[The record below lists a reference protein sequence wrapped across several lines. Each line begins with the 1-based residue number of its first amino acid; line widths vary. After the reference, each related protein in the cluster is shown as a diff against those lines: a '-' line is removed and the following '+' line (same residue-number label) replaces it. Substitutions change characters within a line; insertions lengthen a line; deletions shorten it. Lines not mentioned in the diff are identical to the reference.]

1 MQPNTVPITGTPTRP
16 AFAAKLDI
24 LAVFKVRAEA
34 RAYLWRE
41 GELDLPEAVD
51 VLQGDA
57 ERDGLVA
64 RLGQDAVQQ
73 ILAEAFHPVPATAVV
88 YDPLIEQPRHLR
100 AAAATVE
107 AVAYALRE
115 RGITALRCLQ
125 TRSRIAELSQQQLEH
140 VIARLARLRGSYPK
154 VTDDLLLSLAEL
166 LDD

>member
-1 MQPNTVPITGTPTRP
+1 MQPNTVPITGTPTRS
-16 AFAAKLDI
+16 AFGAKLDI
-24 LAVFKVRAEA
+24 LAVFKARAEA

-51 VLQGDA
+51 VLQCDA

-73 ILAEAFHPVPATAVV
+73 ILAEAFH
-88 YDPLIEQPRHLR
+88 PLIEQPRHLR

-154 VTDDLLLSLAEL
+154 VTNDFLLSLAEF
-166 LDD
+166 LDG